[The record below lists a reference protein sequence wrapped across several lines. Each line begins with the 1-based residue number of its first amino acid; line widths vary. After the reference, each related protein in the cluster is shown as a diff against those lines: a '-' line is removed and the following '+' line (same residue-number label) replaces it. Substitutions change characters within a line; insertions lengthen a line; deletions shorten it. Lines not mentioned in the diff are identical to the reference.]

1 MNESDRKEAL
11 KWADE
16 LKALNELP
24 SLERLLR
31 RVATEQEQEPFGL
44 YHQGATEEE
53 SDFFLY
59 EHSGDVACKDCIK
72 LYRDPPIR
80 ELNHAAIERIRKE
93 SGVDA
98 WWDAGYED
106 REEFYEMIDKFAR
119 AIIAAARGK
128 A

>member
-1 MNESDRKEAL
+1 MKPEDRTKAVRLAEN
-11 KWADE
+11 
-16 LKALNELP
+16 LKAMYAFPDVVLF
-24 SLERLLR
+24 LERL
-31 RVATEQEQEPFGL
+31 AAEPEQEPAAWVWRFPDGL
-44 YHQGATEEE
+44 FHVEMTATKPDLPMDAEK
-53 SDFFLY
+53 FP
-59 EHSGDVACKDCIK
+59 

-119 AIIAAARGK
+119 ASVAAARGK